1 MLANTILGN
10 WLSKVPYWC
19 LKSWSRSSLERLLV
33 SLSLVLKIT
42 HKTCSEHSICLDNR
56 RLGAYSM
63 FTADF
68 SVTPRNSVIVSL
80 WHNLWSKD
88 KIAEI
93 RLGLSLPADMYV
105 ITCYCTLVPDRKQSK
120 GEIFGMHVTW
130 ELHSHLLQFLWK
142 LMNLGA
148 KNRRNTTV
156 SWELKFEVN
165 ISKMYKEVNFE
176 NLLLICYNFRVSI
189 LIIKKI
195 PSNKHTFWMTT
206 ASSLAGSSWNPGPLS
221 DSYEYVLTCIHW
233 AAVFHLGGS
242 WRIQLQFLTPILITS
257 FDLK

>member
-1 MLANTILGN
+1 
-10 WLSKVPYWC
+10 
-19 LKSWSRSSLERLLV
+19 
-33 SLSLVLKIT
+33 
-42 HKTCSEHSICLDNR
+42 
-56 RLGAYSM
+56 M

-130 ELHSHLLQFLWK
+130 ELHAHLLQFLWK

-195 PSNKHTFWMTT
+195 PSNKHFLNDYCFITGRQFLKPWPSEWFLWVCLNMHPLSCCFSPGRKLTDTT
-206 ASSLAGSSWNPGPLS
+206 AIF
-221 DSYEYVLTCIHW
+221 DSNSYHIFWFKIVL
-233 AAVFHLGGS
+233 V
-242 WRIQLQFLTPILITS
+242 
-257 FDLK
+257 DLPMLL

>member
-1 MLANTILGN
+1 MLTCMSSHVIVALFQTE
-10 WLSKVPYWC
+10 
-19 LKSWSRSSLERLLV
+19 SRAKER
-33 SLSLVLKIT
+33 SLVCMWHGNSML
-42 HKTCSEHSICLDNR
+42 IC
-56 RLGAYSM
+56 YS
-63 FTADF
+63 FYESSWTWG
-68 SVTPRNSVIVSL
+68 PRI
-80 WHNLWSKD
+80 
-88 KIAEI
+88 E
-93 RLGLSLPADMYV
+93 
-105 ITCYCTLVPDRKQSK
+105 
-120 GEIFGMHVTW
+120 E
-130 ELHSHLLQFLWK
+130 
-142 LMNLGA
+142 
-148 KNRRNTTV
+148 TTV

-242 WRIQLQFLTPILITS
+242 WWIQLQFLALILITS
-257 FDLK
+257 FNLK